1 MGGRSGG
8 YLWDGGLPFVS
19 YPDDDIEQQ
28 TAGTAAAQ
36 AGDPTAELD
45 EDDDTISGQG
55 VADDASEAPEEDNQS
70 ALPGDPRPAN
80 MQQPPFRE
88 QY

>member
-1 MGGRSGG
+1 MGGLSGG
-8 YLWDGGLPFVS
+8 YFPFGRIPFVS
-19 YPDDDIEQQ
+19 YPDDDMERQ
-28 TAGTAAAQ
+28 TVGSAATHT
-36 AGDPTAELD
+36 GDPMDEMEDD
-45 EDDDTISGQG
+45 EDAISGQG
-55 VADDASEAPEEDNQS
+55 AADDASEAPEEDNRS

>member
-1 MGGRSGG
+1 M
-8 YLWDGGLPFVS
+8 S
-19 YPDDDIEQQ
+19 YPDDDMAQQ
-28 TAGTAAAQ
+28 TVGAATATGQTDEMMADLDGDDEGTIP
-36 AGDPTAELD
+36 GE
-45 EDDDTISGQG
+45 G
-55 VADDASEAPEEDNQS
+55 VADDASEAPEEDSQS

>member
-1 MGGRSGG
+1 M
-8 YLWDGGLPFVS
+8 S
-19 YPDDDIEQQ
+19 YPDDDRERQ
-28 TAGTAAAQ
+28 TVGAAATGQ
-36 AGDPTAELD
+36 TEEMMADLDGDE
-45 EDDDTISGQG
+45 EGTISGQD
-55 VADDASEAPEEDNQS
+55 VADDASEAPEEDSQS